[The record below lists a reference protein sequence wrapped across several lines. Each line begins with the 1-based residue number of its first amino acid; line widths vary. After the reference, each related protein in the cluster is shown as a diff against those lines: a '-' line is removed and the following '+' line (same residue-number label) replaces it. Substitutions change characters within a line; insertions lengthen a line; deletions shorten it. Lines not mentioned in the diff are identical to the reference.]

1 MTGPPLYTKPGN
13 LAAVG
18 GAGACFLDNRT
29 PRMDGACGIG
39 LTPPQVLRLVF
50 RVAAR
55 TAPSEARL
63 RIALHPSSI
72 LDFALPPRRGTNL
85 CGFRAWG
92 AWDIYTRIKVI
103 RRSTISRGWLRSQ
116 DRAPC
121 M

>member
-13 LAAVG
+13 FAAAG
-18 GAGACFLDNRT
+18 GAGARFLDNRT

-39 LTPPQVLRLVF
+39 LTPPQAFRFVR

-63 RIALHPSSI
+63 RIANHPSSI
-72 LDFALPPRRGTNL
+72 PDFALPSRHGTDL

-92 AWDIYTRIKVI
+92 ARDIYTRIKVI
-103 RRSTISRGWLRSQ
+103 RRSTI
-116 DRAPC
+116 DRRRLQS
-121 M
+121 